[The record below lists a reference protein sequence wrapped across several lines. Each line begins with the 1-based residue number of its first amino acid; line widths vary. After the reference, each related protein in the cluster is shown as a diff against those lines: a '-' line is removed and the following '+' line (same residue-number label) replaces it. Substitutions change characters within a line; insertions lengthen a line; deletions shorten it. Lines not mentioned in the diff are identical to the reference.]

1 MIKYMS
7 HYYELIS
14 YTMKSSTNFYVKVEY
29 LIQNVWIY
37 LISLKFIFKNSRD
50 IITYVSLI
58 NFNE

>member
-7 HYYELIS
+7 RYYELIS
-14 YTMKSSTNFYVKVEY
+14 YTMNSLTNFYVKVEY

-50 IITYVSLI
+50 IITFVSLI

>member
-14 YTMKSSTNFYVKVEY
+14 YTMNSSTNFYVKVEY

-37 LISLKFIFKNSRD
+37 LISLKIIFRNSRD
-50 IITYVSLI
+50 IITYVSFI
-58 NFNE
+58 NLNE

>member
-7 HYYELIS
+7 HHYELIS
-14 YTMKSSTNFYVKVEY
+14 YTINSSTNFYVKVEY

>member
-14 YTMKSSTNFYVKVEY
+14 YTMNSSTNFYVKVEY

>member
-14 YTMKSSTNFYVKVEY
+14 YTINSSTNFYVKVEY

-37 LISLKFIFKNSRD
+37 LISLKFIFRNARD
-50 IITYVSLI
+50 IITYVSFI
-58 NFNE
+58 KN

>member
-7 HYYELIS
+7 RYYELIS
-14 YTMKSSTNFYVKVEY
+14 YTMNSSTNFYVKVEY
-29 LIQNVWIY
+29 LIQSVWIY

>member
-7 HYYELIS
+7 RYYELIS

>member
-14 YTMKSSTNFYVKVEY
+14 YTMNSSTNFYVKVEY

-50 IITYVSLI
+50 IITYVSFI
-58 NFNE
+58 NLNE